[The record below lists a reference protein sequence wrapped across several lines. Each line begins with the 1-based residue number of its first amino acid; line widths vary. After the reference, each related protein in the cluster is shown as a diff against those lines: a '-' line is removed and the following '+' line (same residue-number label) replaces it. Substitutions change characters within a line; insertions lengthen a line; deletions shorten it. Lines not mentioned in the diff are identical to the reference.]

1 MMTYVFVMILLGILC
16 AILLFLVLT
25 TRVKLSRQR
34 KGIIFCLLSCAFF
47 LTVILLLFPDV
58 PHPAEIVLLIAI
70 LMGISGGIRGGF
82 RPLST
87 H

>member
-1 MMTYVFVMILLGILC
+1 MNIVAIPLLC

-34 KGIIFCLLSCAFF
+34 KAIIFCLLSCAFF

-58 PHPAEIVLLIAI
+58 PHPAEIVLLIA
-70 LMGISGGIRGGF
+70 LLLGISGGIRSGF